1 MGSHAST
8 PDTLI
13 RGASPAEMWSALFAS
28 REARSYRDMC
38 VICHDRLSS
47 LDYVKTTCCEQDY
60 HLTCLAE
67 WVVLNP
73 TCPMCRSVFRTNL
86 QRTLY
91 RRSRLRVPLST
102 RVPCVVKC
110 LHRVFGVYV
119 HVTPQ
124 RHVQFTVAK
133 VPVYTITRPIVW
145 VDDGDIYII
154 DDDADGHPIVVSR
167 RSKPTPPPTT
177 PLRTHNV

>member
-8 PDTLI
+8 PNTSI
-13 RGASPAEMWSALFAS
+13 RGASPADIWSALCAS

-38 VICHDRLSS
+38 VICHDKLSPI
-47 LDYVKTTCCEQDY
+47 DYFKTTCCHQDF

-67 WVVLNP
+67 WCLLNP
-73 TCPMCRSVFRTNL
+73 TCPMCRRAIRTNL
-86 QRTLY
+86 KRTLY
-91 RRSRLRVPLST
+91 RRSCLRVPLST
-102 RVPCVVKC
+102 RVPYVKC

-119 HVTPQ
+119 HITPQ
-124 RHVQFTVAK
+124 RHVQFTVAT

-145 VDDGDIYII
+145 VNDGDIYII
-154 DDDADGHPIVVSR
+154 DDDTDGDPIVVSLG
-167 RSKPTPPPTT
+167 SKPTPPPTT